1 MTFPWKKVKSTRISQ
16 LVNDHLH
23 NSQKRR
29 DGSSLVVE
37 TGFPTSLVDLFMKN
51 RGKLKK
57 PSKEKRQSHPITPL
71 SDASDPVVAG
81 SPTVFFSPLP
91 SASPMI
97 SPSSAGSPT
106 RMHAPLAFA
115 SLSGDA
121 SETLVVGSSDSGSLI
136 GADERELGAERAADA
151 VGVLLMVLK
160 MFLVVVLALGTKR
173 LTVGFT
179 ISAFLLFFLEYAGKH
194 VCRLLKPCLEAKG
207 VLRSMVQRIRRLSS
221 FKEAKLGENNGAVL
235 MKEAQQVHPS
245 NSGSSSLKSSGSSCP
260 DQEVEVV
267 EPKGYLVRHVDEIQ
281 LEKEIV
287 EDSCYKGRLGYQ
299 EIGLKEEVME
309 KEESICE
316 LADMKRESRR
326 AKIKS
331 KMKKFV
337 PKKLRNSRH
346 NDPQRNELVKEGTV
360 SLCDEQQE
368 ADQCKDDRE
377 SESCSGFSSISSGRY
392 REEAGSSSI
401 SACSGSPEVND
412 EASKKSQ
419 EKGEETEAESAPARR
434 YLVLCLI
441 VLIGLIGGRGLA
453 LVMTLSWCLVLKLGE
468 KLPRYLKAPKIRSLN
483 HKSG

>member
-16 LVNDHLH
+16 FVNDHLQ

-51 RGKLKK
+51 HGKLKIT
-57 PSKEKRQSHPITPL
+57 SKKKRQSHPITPL
-71 SDASDPVVAG
+71 SDSNDPAVAG
-81 SPTVFFSPLP
+81 SPAVFFSPLP
-91 SASPMI
+91 SSSPMI
-97 SPSSAGSPT
+97 SPSIAGSPAPT
-106 RMHAPLAFA
+106 HAPLPCA

-121 SETLVVGSSDSGSLI
+121 NETLVVGSSDGGSLI
-136 GADERELGAERAADA
+136 GVDERELGAETERAADA

-194 VCRLLKPCLEAKG
+194 ACRLLKPCLRAKG
-207 VLRSMVQRIRRLSS
+207 VLRFMVERVRRLSR
-221 FKEAKLGENNGAVL
+221 FKEAKLGENDGGVL
-235 MKEAQQVHPS
+235 MTEGQQMRPS
-245 NSGSSSLKSSGSSCP
+245 KSGCSSLKSSGSRCQN
-260 DQEVEVV
+260 QEIEVV
-267 EPKGYLVRHVDEIQ
+267 EPKGCLANHVDEIQ

-287 EDSCYKGRLGYQ
+287 EESCYQ
-299 EIGLKEEVME
+299 EIGLKEVVME
-309 KEESICE
+309 KEDSVCE
-316 LADMKRESRR
+316 LADMKRKSRR

-346 NDPQRNELVKEGTV
+346 DPQLVKEDAV
-360 SLCDEQQE
+360 SLFDEQQE
-368 ADQCKDDRE
+368 ADECKEERG
-377 SESCSGFSSISSGRY
+377 SESGSGFSSISSGRY
-392 REEAGSSSI
+392 KEESVTSSI
-401 SACSGSPEVND
+401 SALSGSPEIND
-412 EASKKSQ
+412 EAE
-419 EKGEETEAESAPARR
+419 EKGEETEAESAPYRR

-453 LVMTLSWCLVLKLGE
+453 LVLTLSWCLLLKLSE
-468 KLPRYLKAPKIRSLN
+468 KRPTYTKKVPIIRSLN

>member
-1 MTFPWKKVKSTRISQ
+1 MAFPWKKVKSTRISQ

-57 PSKEKRQSHPITPL
+57 PSKKKRQSHPIAPL
-71 SDASDPVVAG
+71 NDASDPAVAG

-91 SASPMI
+91 STSPII

-106 RMHAPLAFA
+106 PMHAPLPCA

-121 SETLVVGSSDSGSLI
+121 SETLAVGSSDNGSLI
-136 GADERELGAERAADA
+136 GVDERELGADTAADA

-173 LTVGFT
+173 LTVSFT

-194 VCRLLKPCLEAKG
+194 MCRLLKPCLEAKG
-207 VLRSMVQRIRRLSS
+207 VLRSMVQRVRRMSR
-221 FKEAKLGENNGAVL
+221 FKEANLGANNGRVL
-235 MKEAQQVHPS
+235 MTEVQQVHPS
-245 NSGSSSLKSSGSSCP
+245 KSGSSSLKSSGFSCP
-260 DQEVEVV
+260 DQEIEVA
-267 EPKGYLVRHVDEIQ
+267 EPKGYLVRHADEIQ
-281 LEKEIV
+281 LENEIV
-287 EDSCYKGRLGYQ
+287 EESCYKGRLGYQ
-299 EIGLKEEVME
+299 EIGLKEGVME

-316 LADMKRESRR
+316 LADMKRKSRR

-337 PKKLRNSRH
+337 PKKLRHSRH
-346 NDPQRNELVKEGTV
+346 NDPQRNELVKEDTV
-360 SLCDEQQE
+360 SLCGEQQE

-377 SESCSGFSSISSGRY
+377 SESGTGFSSISSGRY
-392 REEAGSSSI
+392 EEEAGTSSI
-401 SACSGSPEVND
+401 SAFGGSPEVND
-412 EASKKSQ
+412 EASGKSQ
-419 EKGEETEAESAPARR
+419 EKGEEAEAESAPARR

-453 LVMTLSWCLVLKLGE
+453 LVLTLSWCLVLKLGE
-468 KLPRYLKAPKIRSLN
+468 KLARYRKVPI
-483 HKSG
+483 